1 MKERFESKSSRSRI
15 ALPAW
20 FLTTASCLAAMA
32 PLAAAGLLGSFPS
45 ASAAASPSAPQDGKL
60 EIRLVVVAADLSLKP
75 VPKHRLVIVPQAEGR
90 QEIAVTTG
98 FDGSALQVLSPGRYR
113 IHSESPVEFEGKRF
127 SWDVEFEIREGKATS
142 VELSNDNAR
151 TEAVAVKAA
160 PPQAEDAGALYERF
174 KGSVFKIIADGGH
187 GSGFLI
193 SSDGLILTNHHVV
206 VNATFL
212 AAKVDDRHKYLVKVL
227 SEDANRD
234 LAVLRIHPDT
244 VQGRT
249 VLPLAEGGLKPAAV
263 SVGERV
269 IAIGSPLSTETILT
283 EGVVSKVQDETI
295 TSDVNINPGNSGG
308 PLLNHQGL
316 VIGITTYGIGDG
328 AGPGLSGITR
338 IHLAEGALSTARE
351 AMKGGDPPSPRQ
363 LPVESAYRFTPDS
376 IREMALARS
385 PTPKAYHLEAG
396 KMDVQVFTPVLVV
409 SMALQ
414 EEREAA
420 AARQKR
426 KKGKE
431 GERTAGEGDSSQH
444 YYTWQKDEDV
454 FLPVVR
460 IRVYP
465 EIKITAG
472 SAFMMGMLGTGGKY
486 RFKTDFDRME
496 LRRGEEVIEP
506 IHPGRIKEVVNV
518 QGSAASMKDIGYW
531 GLYEYPPE
539 AFNPGAPLTLKI
551 WEQGVPEPRV
561 LSFSEQLLESIRAD
575 YRPYLE
581 SLSSSPSDVR

>member
-1 MKERFESKSSRSRI
+1 MKHWMDLKLPRPRI
-15 ALPAW
+15 ACQAW
-20 FLTTASCLAAMA
+20 FLTTATCLAAMVA
-32 PLAAAGLLGSFPS
+32 AAAGLPASTGS
-45 ASAAASPSAPQDGKL
+45 ATASPSVPQEGQL

-75 VPKHRLVIVPQAEGR
+75 VPKYRLLITPLVEGR
-90 QEIAVTTG
+90 QETAVTTG
-98 FDGSALQVLSPGRYR
+98 FDGSAQMDLSPGRYR

-127 SWDVEFEIREGKATS
+127 SWDVEFEIREGKATR

-151 TEAVAVKAA
+151 TEAAAAKAA
-160 PPQAEDAGALYERF
+160 PPQAGDAGALYERF

-206 VNATFL
+206 VNATYL
-212 AAKVDDRHKYLVKVL
+212 AAKVDDRHKYQVKVL
-227 SEDANRD
+227 SQDANLD

-249 VLPLAEGGLKPAAV
+249 VLPLAEEGLKPVAV

-316 VIGITTYGIGDG
+316 VIGVTTFGIGEG

-338 IHLAEGALSTARE
+338 IHLAQGALGAARE
-351 AMKGGDPPSPRQ
+351 AMKSSDPPPSRE
-363 LPVESAYRFTPDS
+363 LPVESDYRFTPDS
-376 IREMALARS
+376 IREMALAK
-385 PTPKAYHLEAG
+385 PATLKAYHLEAG

-420 AARQKR
+420 EARRKR
-426 KKGKE
+426 TKGKD
-431 GERTAGEGDSSQH
+431 GEGSATEAETSQRF
-444 YYTWQKDEDV
+444 YAWQKNEEV

-465 EIKITAG
+465 EVKITAG
-472 SAFMMGMLGTGGKY
+472 SAFMVGLLGSGGKY

-506 IHPGRIKEVVNV
+506 ILPGRIKEVVNV
-518 QGSAASMKDIGYW
+518 QGGGGSMKDIGYW

-539 AFNPGAPLTLKI
+539 AFVPGAPLTLRI
-551 WEQGVPEPRV
+551 WEQGVPEARV
-561 LSFSEQLLESIRAD
+561 LPFPEPLLESIRAD
-575 YRPYLE
+575 YRPYLD
-581 SLSSSPSDVR
+581 SLSSSPTEPR